1 MTSNGA
7 RDFDFLYGSWTFHLR
22 RLRVSTDPGCTEW
35 LASEGTSEAFPI
47 LDGLGNIDRLWM
59 PAGDG
64 VDAFEGC
71 TLRLYDAA
79 SDTWRIWWVSTRAPG
94 VLDEP
99 VVGRFDGGR
108 GTFECDDVVSE
119 VAVRVRYSWYTDPDE
134 PRFQQSFSRDGGAT
148 WWVNWVTTQRRR

>member
-1 MTSNGA
+1 VTSNGA
-7 RDFDFLYGSWTFHLR
+7 RDFDFLYGTWTFHLR
-22 RLRVSTDPGCTEW
+22 RLRVSTDPDSTEW
-35 LASEGTSEAFPI
+35 LESEGTSEAFPI

-59 PAGDG
+59 PAADG
-64 VDAFEGC
+64 ADAFEGC
-71 TLRLYDAA
+71 TLRLYDPA

-108 GTFECDDVVSE
+108 GTFECDDVVSG
-119 VAVRVRYSWYTDPDE
+119 VAVRVRYTWYADPDE
-134 PRFQQSFSRDGGAT
+134 PRFEQSFSRDGGDT